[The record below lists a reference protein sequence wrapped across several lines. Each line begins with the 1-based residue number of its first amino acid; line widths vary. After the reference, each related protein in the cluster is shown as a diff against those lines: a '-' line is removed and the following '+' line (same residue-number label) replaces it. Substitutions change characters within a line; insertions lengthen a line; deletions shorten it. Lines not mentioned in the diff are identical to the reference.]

1 MRPLPGTG
9 SIEGMT
15 DEARAVQVSPE
26 LRIPWSEL
34 EFHATRAGGPGGQ
47 HVNRS
52 ATKVELWWNVLT
64 SPSLTEDQ
72 RTRLLS
78 RLATRIDQAGF
89 LRLVSGARRS
99 QLQNRE
105 AALERFQ
112 DLVAAALTVPRRR
125 KPTRPT
131 RSSVERRIAQKKR
144 RGSVKRDRRKPGGD
158 EG

>member
-1 MRPLPGTG
+1 M
-9 SIEGMT
+9 
-15 DEARAVQVSPE
+15 
-26 LRIPWSEL
+26 
-34 EFHATRAGGPGGQ
+34 
-47 HVNRS
+47 
-52 ATKVELWWNVLT
+52 WWNVLA

-105 AALERFQ
+105 AALERFR
-112 DLVAAALTVPRRR
+112 DLVAGALMVPRPR

-131 RSSVERRIAQKKR
+131 RGSVERRISDKKR
-144 RGSVKRDRRKPGGD
+144 RGSVKRDRRKPRGD
-158 EG
+158 EP